1 MNRNEVMDYV
11 GRMDA
16 NSLLNLCDN
25 ITEFRY
31 QSGLLK
37 PDCALKC
44 LASDLQYYDIRDLE
58 DVIVNAAHEK
68 FHDLVGLLVKDA
80 PNKYMK

>member
-1 MNRNEVMDYV
+1 MDRNEVIDYI

-25 ITEFRY
+25 INEFRY
-31 QSGLLK
+31 QSGLLR
-37 PDCALKC
+37 PHCALKC
-44 LASDLQYYDIRDLE
+44 FASDLQYYDIRDLE

-68 FHDLVGLLVKDA
+68 FYDLVGLLVKDA